1 MEIGSTRSVFSGG
14 DKIGLG
20 WVENE
25 IDLGWINHAL
35 VDRVHLELDVGGGEV
50 E

>member
-1 MEIGSTRSVFSGG
+1 MEIGSTRLVFSS
-14 DKIGLG
+14 DNEIGLG

-25 IDLGWINHAL
+25 IGPGWINLAL
-35 VDRVHLELDVGGGEV
+35 VDRVHLELEVGRGEV